1 MKVTVAAIGK
11 FKNSPEKEIFNSYKK
26 RIPWTFELKEQEA
39 KKSLSGAQL
48 KDAEAALLLSAIP
61 KNSKIIALDE
71 RGKNISSSQIADLIS
86 SWQNDGT
93 SSVAF
98 IIGGADGLAPEIRN
112 KADFTLS
119 FGKLTWP
126 HMLVRAMLAE
136 QIYRAYS
143 IISNH
148 PYHRE

>member
-1 MKVTVAAIGK
+1 MRVTIAAMGK
-11 FKNSPEKEIFNSYKK
+11 FKNSSEKDIYTSYLK
-26 RIPWTFELKEQEA
+26 RTPWKIDLKEMEA
-39 KKSLSGAQL
+39 KKGLSGAQL
-48 KDAEAALLLSAIP
+48 KEAEAELILEAIP
-61 KNSKIIALDE
+61 KTCKIIALDE
-71 RGKNISSSQIADLIS
+71 TGKNISSLELADIITN
-86 SWQNDGT
+86 WQNEGT
-93 SSVAF
+93 SNVVF
-98 IIGGADGLAPEIRN
+98 VIGGADGLDSSVRQ

-143 IISNH
+143 IISGH